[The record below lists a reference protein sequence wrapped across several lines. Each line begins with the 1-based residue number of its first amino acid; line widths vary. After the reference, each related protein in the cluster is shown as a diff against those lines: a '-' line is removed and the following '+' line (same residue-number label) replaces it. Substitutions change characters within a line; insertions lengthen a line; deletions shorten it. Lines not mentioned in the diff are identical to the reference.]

1 MLTQGLDHVAVITN
15 NSDRLQSFY
24 TEMFGATVEFDGEEF
39 PGGPRMTVI
48 NIGPAT
54 ELNVFEI
61 EGNEQADH
69 QTPMF
74 GRGRLDH
81 IGLHA
86 AGLDDFGEIRSRLLA
101 AGATDGTVTDFGRKL
116 SLFFRDPDRMECEV
130 LVTNPEPGP
139 GPDGRRLP
147 PVPIARPAGPAL
159 QPLQI
164 RRPLA
169 GSSWRMGTGW
179 I

>member
-1 MLTQGLDHVAVITN
+1 MLTKGLDHVAVITN
-15 NSDRLQSFY
+15 DSDRLQSFY
-24 TEMFGATVEFDGEEF
+24 IDMFGATVESDGEEF

-61 EGNEQADH
+61 DGNEQADH

-86 AGLDDFGEIRSRLLA
+86 ASLDDFDQIRTRLM
-101 AGATDGTVTDFGRKL
+101 AGGTTDGTVTDFGRKL
-116 SLFFRDPDRMECEV
+116 SLFFRDPDQMECEV
-130 LVTNPEPGP
+130 LVANPEPG
-139 GPDGRRLP
+139 R
-147 PVPIARPAGPAL
+147 VPIGGAS
-159 QPLQI
+159 PLYQ
-164 RRPLA
+164 
-169 GSSWRMGTGW
+169 
-179 I
+179 